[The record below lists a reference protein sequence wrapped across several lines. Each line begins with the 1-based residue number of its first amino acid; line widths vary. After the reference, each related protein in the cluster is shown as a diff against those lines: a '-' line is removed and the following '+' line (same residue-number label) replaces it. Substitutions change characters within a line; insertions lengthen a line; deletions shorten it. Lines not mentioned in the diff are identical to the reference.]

1 MNAKKVWTIKDVLLW
16 TSEYFKKNDIQS
28 AQLNAEMI
36 IAKVLNCSRMEL
48 YLKYDKPLNLIER
61 KEIRNLVKKRA
72 THYPIQY
79 LLGETEFYGYKFLV
93 DEGVMIPRPET
104 EILVDAVISYIKQSN
119 NDQWNI
125 LDIGTG
131 TGIIPISIYKYF
143 KNKEINMQF
152 LAIDISETALEN
164 VRKNI
169 AFHKIKNIQIVKSNL
184 FENLT
189 DGMKFDIIIS
199 NPPYISAKEMESL
212 QKEIREY
219 EPKTALLGG
228 ENGLIYYQ
236 NILEKADNF
245 LNQYGKVFFE
255 IGANQKDDM
264 EKIIHHLDYKL
275 IDIIKDYN
283 DLYRVLIIEKI
294 NKKQEVI

>member
-48 YLKYDKPLNLIER
+48 YLKYDKPLNLIKR

-93 DEGVMIPRPET
+93 DEGVLIPRPET
-104 EILVDAVISYIKQSN
+104 EILIDAVISYIKKTDKN
-119 NDQWNI
+119 NWNI

-131 TGIIPISIYKYF
+131 TGIIPISISKYF

-152 LAIDISETALEN
+152 LATDISDTALEN
-164 VRKNI
+164 AKKNI
-169 AFHKIKNIQIVKSNL
+169 ELHNIKNIKLIKSNL
-184 FENLT
+184 FENVSA
-189 DGMKFDIIIS
+189 KWRIDIITS
-199 NPPYISAKEMESL
+199 NPPYISDNEFEDL
-212 QKEIREY
+212 QKEVKDF
-219 EPKTALLGG
+219 EPKLALFGG
-228 ENGLIYYQ
+228 EKGLTYYKKILQ
-236 NILEKADNF
+236 NAEKF
-245 LNQYGKVFFE
+245 LNKKGKIFLE
-255 IGANQKDDM
+255 IGADQKFDI
-264 EKIIHHLDYKL
+264 EKIILNFDYKL

-294 NKKQEVI
+294 MRTAK

>member
-48 YLKYDKPLNLIER
+48 YLKYDKPLNLIKR

-131 TGIIPISIYKYF
+131 TGIIPISINKYF
-143 KNKEINMQF
+143 ENKEVNMHF
-152 LAIDISETALEN
+152 LATDISEIGLEN
-164 VRKNI
+164 AKKNI
-169 AFHKIKNIQIVKSNL
+169 ELHNIKNIKPIKSNL
-184 FENLT
+184 FENVST
-189 DGMKFDIIIS
+189 KWRIDIITS
-199 NPPYISAKEMESL
+199 NPPYISDKEFEDL
-212 QKEIREY
+212 QKEVKDF
-219 EPKTALLGG
+219 EPKLALFGD
-228 ENGLIYYQ
+228 EKGLTYYKKILQ
-236 NILEKADNF
+236 NAENF
-245 LNQYGKVFFE
+245 LNKNGKIFFE

-264 EKIIHHLDYKL
+264 EKIIHHFDYKL